1 MVKNHSSLLSQ
12 NTSNF
17 LTEKITENHFKKLQ
31 ISRTMEWLQIP
42 EKTQKNFSKN
52 FLNID
57 IDYLQYTCYNI
68 AKPLE
73 AIYNILGFD
82 WKTDQDNSNIE
93 YNYNLNLS
101 LQNIETRMW
110 NAYILTFISPGF
122 PPIPIASIEVYNPQ
136 KKWVIKT
143 QGKIVFYGG
152 YFVFRDIIADEAPEV
167 LRFAN
172 AIELGTIIQI
182 QDGKNKK
189 PVYKRTRVDI
199 ALDVQGK
206 ISQRWLY
213 KYIKPSKNS
222 KHVVKPYNYSPEIGG
237 FQSFGYIPGLSKY
250 IWIRIYNKVLDIQ
263 AKKKQCYH
271 PSYGTTYPDVTRIEI
286 IYGGETAT
294 QNLETLINYTKYRIL
309 GNDKVIMKRL
319 NKPKSQYSPLSAYEY
334 FKRYAK
340 NHGKSL
346 KDVLDDV
353 MVIAITEEQKDLEMK
368 QGKYQE
374 IEIFERGSNSF
385 SSKK

>member
-1 MVKNHSSLLSQ
+1 MVKNPSSFLWQ
-12 NTSNF
+12 NSSFFGTVKNSKNSY
-17 LTEKITENHFKKLQ
+17 EKLQ

-42 EKTQKNFSKN
+42 LKTQKNFQKN
-52 FLNID
+52 FINID
-57 IDYLQYTCYNI
+57 IDYIQYTCYDI

-73 AIYNILGFD
+73 LIYNILGFD

-101 LQNIETRMW
+101 LQNLETRMW
-110 NAYILTFISPGF
+110 NAYILTFLSPGF
-122 PPIPIASIEVYNPQ
+122 PPIPILSVEVYNPN

-143 QGKIVFYGG
+143 QWKIVFYGW
-152 YFVFRDIIADEAPEV
+152 YFVFQDIIADEAPEV

-172 AIELGTIIQI
+172 AIELGSILQTQG
-182 QDGKNKK
+182 GKTEK

-199 ALDVQGK
+199 ALDVQWK

-213 KYIKPSKNS
+213 SYIKPNKNS

-237 FQSFGYIPGLSKY
+237 FQSFGYIPRLSKM
-250 IWIRIYNKVLDIQ
+250 IGIRVYNKVLDIQ

-271 PSYGTTYPDVTRIEI
+271 PSYGTAYPDVTRIEI

-319 NKPKSQYSPLSAYEY
+319 NKPKSQYSPISAYQY

-340 NHGKSL
+340 NHWKSL

-353 MVIAITEEQKDLEMK
+353 TCIVMIEEQKDMEYK
-368 QGKYQE
+368 ENQYKE
-374 IEIFERGSNSF
+374 IEIFETN
-385 SSKK
+385 SKK